1 MQEGKFSNIS
11 PTLLG
16 DVVVSIDTALREG
29 KKAGI
34 SLEER
39 LTELLVH
46 GILHLLGYDH
56 ENNEQEAE
64 EMERKSKSVLKQ
76 LILTDVHTSY
86 HYI

>member
-16 DVVVSIDTALREG
+16 DVAVSIDTAVKEG

-56 ENNEQEAE
+56 ENNEQKAE
-64 EMERKSKSVLKQ
+64 EMERKSESLLRQ
-76 LILTDVHTSY
+76 IELTAVQHHSLGK
-86 HYI
+86 